1 MISKFLF
8 SGAIFL
14 SISFNA
20 LAITNDT
27 AANREMDS
35 VSFYN
40 NMQKLDSTIAAMDY
54 KTGKVV
60 LQGDLA
66 TINVPEGFSFLGS
79 KDAQYVLTSL
89 WNNPEDTGTLGM
101 LVPNGIDLLAAESW
115 AVIYSYE
122 EDGHVDDDDA
132 EDIDY
137 AELLGDMQKDI
148 TANNSSRVAAGYAP
162 MELIGW
168 AKTPYYD
175 QMNHKLH
182 WAKEIK
188 FGSDSLNTLNYNI
201 RMLGRKGV
209 LVLNVVSG
217 MDNIKIVEA
226 NIEKILKSSDFNE
239 GNRYENFDS
248 SVDKV
253 AEYGIGGLI
262 AGGILLKTGLL
273 AKAGIFLLKTWKFIA
288 IGAVG
293 LFAFLRKKFSN
304 KNNDDSSPPQIGE

>member
-1 MISKFLF
+1 MISKFLL
-8 SGAIFL
+8 SGAILL

-20 LAITNDT
+20 VAFTNDT
-27 AANREMDS
+27 TADPEMDS
-35 VSFYN
+35 VAFYHE
-40 NMQKLDSTIAAMDY
+40 MQKLDSTIAAMDY

-101 LVPNGIDLLAAESW
+101 LIPNGINLLAVESW

-175 QMNHKLH
+175 EVNHKLH

-226 NIEKILKSSDFNE
+226 NIGKILKSSDFNE

-304 KNNDDSSPPQIGE
+304 KNDDSSPPQIGE